1 MRKSI
6 LVNENQLNL
15 QNSVTSSHYI
25 YEYLQSSFSTV
36 KIDINR
42 LITKNIFK
50 NDLFLY
56 PR

>member
-6 LVNENQLNL
+6 LVNENQQNL

-25 YEYLQSSFSTV
+25 YEYSQSSFSTV